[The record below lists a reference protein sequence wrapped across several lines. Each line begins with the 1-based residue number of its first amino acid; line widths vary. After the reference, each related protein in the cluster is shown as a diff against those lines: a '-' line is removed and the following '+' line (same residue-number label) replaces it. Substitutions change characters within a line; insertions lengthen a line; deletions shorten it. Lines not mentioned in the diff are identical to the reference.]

1 MLNQVNCRGIGS
13 RLIRTGGVKISRAP
27 IEEDPV
33 NDLQYAQ
40 DTKWMRCALDCA
52 RRAYSTEEVPIGAVL
67 VRNEQIIG
75 EGFNQTIRNLDPTSH
90 AEIMA
95 IRSAAENIGNYRLS
109 DTTLYVTI
117 EPCMMCLGAIIH
129 ARVERLV
136 FGAQEPK
143 AGVLKSHPVFDGD
156 FLNHQ
161 VKWSSG
167 ILESECSRLMR
178 DFFIH
183 KRTL

>member
-1 MLNQVNCRGIGS
+1 
-13 RLIRTGGVKISRAP
+13 
-27 IEEDPV
+27 
-33 NDLQYAQ
+33 
-40 DTKWMRCALDCA
+40 
-52 RRAYSTEEVPIGAVL
+52 
-67 VRNEQIIG
+67 
-75 EGFNQTIRNLDPTSH
+75 
-90 AEIMA
+90 MA

-143 AGVLKSHPVFDGD
+143 AGVLKSHPVFDDD